1 MREDLESEIVTGA
14 LAMAIANR
22 SPGPGLIHHSDRGSQ
37 YTSLAFGKALSDSGL
52 VASMGRSGSALRQ
65 RPHRELLCNPEI
77 GANPR
82 SALPIPFLETF
93 IRPGDTGMR
102 DAFLGADK
110 VRSTGR
116 ERPRSSSVTN
126 AWWGPAPRS
135 VWPRL
140 QSPVESP
147 RFEQPV

>member
-77 GANPR
+77 GADPR
-82 SALPIPFLETF
+82 SGLPH
-93 IRPGDTGMR
+93 PGTGQDR
-102 DAFLGADK
+102 DLQLHRGVLQPSPAPLGA
-110 VRSTGR
+110 G
-116 ERPRSSSVTN
+116 
-126 AWWGPAPRS
+126 
-135 VWPRL
+135 L
-140 QSPVESP
+140 YES
-147 RFEQPV
+147 